1 MSVLQRRYGWRKPR
15 GDRAYAERKLT
26 VDIPVNMRRV
36 WAARVLRRV
45 KAVDAVAEEGSVR
58 SAGTAM
64 AFSVYETPYISN
76 RLALAKLLPPKQQD
90 EEEVLMEWARGRKV
104 LTVRRPKEMDPMS
117 LNGGTPGRVYI
128 LEITGRSQ
136 P

>member
-1 MSVLQRRYGWRKPR
+1 VLQRRYGWRKPR
-15 GDRAYAERKLT
+15 GDRAYAERKQT

-64 AFSVYETPYISN
+64 AFRVYETPYMSN
-76 RLALAKLLPPKQQD
+76 LLALTK
-90 EEEVLMEWARGRKV
+90 
-104 LTVRRPKEMDPMS
+104 
-117 LNGGTPGRVYI
+117 
-128 LEITGRSQ
+128 
-136 P
+136 